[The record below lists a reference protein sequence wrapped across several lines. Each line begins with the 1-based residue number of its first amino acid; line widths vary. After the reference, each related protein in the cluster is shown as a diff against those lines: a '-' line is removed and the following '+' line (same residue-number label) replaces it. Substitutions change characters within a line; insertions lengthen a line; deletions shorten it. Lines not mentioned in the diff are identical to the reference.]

1 MKKVENKKCQEVKK
15 DALKKLTKK
24 ASQEIDMPRLTSD
37 YLEQTLQII

>member
-24 ASQEIDMPRLTSD
+24 AAQDIDKPRSTSD